1 MLFQLRVFYGVCG
14 KNLAVPYMYQKCKGC
29 LFFNPY
35 GDTNVSKIG
44 TITPEETNVLRAH
57 LSLIGKLRCGNFL
70 SRLIMRDTTLATPK
84 IVTSLFGKNGYT
96 GIPLAYPISAN
107 SVIIGEI
114 VQSHLLYHRLA
125 AHLDALE
132 QMKRPS
138 IASLYSASLMN
149 HKLHQTYP
157 IIENAHEIILN
168 VLDGFVY
175 VLDGFDV
182 ESAHS
187 YIKVYLANVCYES
200 DTGWLFDRHSAGEFL
215 GVEKTQDIRY
225 DMLYKP
231 PVVPDVVVSD
241 SLYLS
246 DCEFSMVTLDLER
259 QDAVR
264 VFVQLQTIYYN
275 AMPNHTKAMQHD
287 FRNAYLVL
295 LDKYNGDIDRADI
308 AICDYQNNAGQEV
321 QSNT

>member
-1 MLFQLRVFYGVCG
+1 M
-14 KNLAVPYMYQKCKGC
+14 
-29 LFFNPY
+29 
-35 GDTNVSKIG
+35 SKIG

-57 LSLIGKLRCGNFL
+57 LSLIGNLRCGKFL

-107 SVIIGEI
+107 SVIIGEM

-125 AHLDALE
+125 AHLDALV

-138 IASLYSASLMN
+138 IELLYSASLVN

-168 VLDGFVY
+168 VLDSFVY
-175 VLDGFDV
+175 TLDGLDE

-187 YIKVYLANVCYES
+187 YIKIYLANLCHES

-215 GVEKTQDIRY
+215 GAEKTKSIRY

-264 VFVQLQTIYYN
+264 VFVQFQTIYYN
-275 AMPNHTKAMQHD
+275 TMPNHTKAMQNDLMH
-287 FRNAYLVL
+287 AYIVL
-295 LDKYNGDIDRADI
+295 LDKYHGDTDRANI